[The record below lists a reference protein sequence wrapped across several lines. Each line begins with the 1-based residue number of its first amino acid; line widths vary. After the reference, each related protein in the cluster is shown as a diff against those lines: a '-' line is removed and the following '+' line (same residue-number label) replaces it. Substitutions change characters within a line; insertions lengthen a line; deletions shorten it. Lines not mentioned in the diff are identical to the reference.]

1 VIFVNGSYC
10 SGKGKFIQSL
20 IRFGNDNNL
29 KLHLLKYARNILDF
43 YIFLAK
49 IDLISSRFD
58 NNDLNTL
65 TEKTFMSALRKLS
78 IDKKIQAPEIIVA
91 VIPHFIN
98 SKVILDYFSK
108 SETISA
114 SFYLRCVATKVNI
127 NNFYA
132 DSNKVK

>member
-1 VIFVNGSYC
+1 M
-10 SGKGKFIQSL
+10 
-20 IRFGNDNNL
+20 
-29 KLHLLKYARNILDF
+29 
-43 YIFLAK
+43 FLF
-49 IDLISSRFD
+49 LERFD
-58 NNDLNTL
+58 NTDLNTL
-65 TEKTFMSALRKLS
+65 TEKTFMSALRKFTS
-78 IDKKIQAPEIIVA
+78 DKKIQAPEIIVA

-132 DSNKVK
+132 DTNKVK

>member
-1 VIFVNGSYC
+1 M
-10 SGKGKFIQSL
+10 
-20 IRFGNDNNL
+20 
-29 KLHLLKYARNILDF
+29 
-43 YIFLAK
+43 FLF
-49 IDLISSRFD
+49 LERFD
-58 NNDLNTL
+58 NTDLNTL
-65 TEKTFMSALRKLS
+65 TEKTFMSALRKFTS
-78 IDKKIQAPEIIVA
+78 DKKIQAPEVIVA

-132 DSNKVK
+132 DTNKVK

>member
-1 VIFVNGSYC
+1 
-10 SGKGKFIQSL
+10 
-20 IRFGNDNNL
+20 
-29 KLHLLKYARNILDF
+29 
-43 YIFLAK
+43 
-49 IDLISSRFD
+49 
-58 NNDLNTL
+58 
-65 TEKTFMSALRKLS
+65 MSALRKLS